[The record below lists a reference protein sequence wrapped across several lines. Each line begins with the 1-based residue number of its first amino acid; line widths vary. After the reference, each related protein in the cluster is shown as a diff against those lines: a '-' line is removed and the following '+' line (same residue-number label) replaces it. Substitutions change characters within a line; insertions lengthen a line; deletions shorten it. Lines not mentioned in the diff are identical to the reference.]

1 MEYTASTLT
10 HLLPELLVFKLQR
23 ADVAHHLTLEPS
35 FLRSLSQV
43 PIPWASIFRGTCS
56 DLPIASLCGV
66 ASDGPR
72 KLAHPETK
80 TCSSRDY
87 NLLLTFLKHTPG
99 TRTCG
104 MRHSRGLA
112 GPFSSS
118 IIWGPIICQRLC
130 TSTQR
135 MAPGLFIGVWTKLGH
150 AGRGVPCICRKSSWH
165 TDRLGWIKRRKTLI
179 RRVEFSLLWL
189 YIKLMF

>member
-104 MRHSRGLA
+104 MSASCLPREALQAHSLA
-112 GPFSSS
+112 PSSEGQPS
-118 IIWGPIICQRLC
+118 ARDYAPPP
-130 TSTQR
+130 QR

-150 AGRGVPCICRKSSWH
+150 AGRGVPCICRKSS
-165 TDRLGWIKRRKTLI
+165 
-179 RRVEFSLLWL
+179 
-189 YIKLMF
+189 